1 MNQFVQVEIKDGP
14 RVWCECPGQMSVHR
28 GDYCVI
34 EHDGC
39 TEYGL
44 VVSFTE
50 GKTQSQEHEDLG
62 SILRRATLQDQSK
75 AAESSLRTK
84 MALEK
89 CEAKAREHEIDIRI
103 VRGRYSFD
111 RSVLFL
117 VFSAEEKVDT
127 REFNRDV
134 AADLGCKVR
143 DSQIGV
149 RDEAGIIGGIGPCG
163 RNFCCCSWLNKFES
177 INVKM
182 AKRQRMSL
190 SPASIGGCCGRLK
203 CCLKYEYDTYRELDK
218 FLPKIGTKV
227 EGHEGKGKVI
237 DKNILRQTVTV
248 KTEDHRT
255 VEYRGDEVHRSWD
268 FHRHRDNIEPGK
280 GGNKKKDRGG

>member
-1 MNQFVQVEIKDGP
+1 MNQFVHVEIKDGP
-14 RVWCECPGQMSVHR
+14 RVWCECPDQMSVHR

-44 VVSFTE
+44 VVSFAE
-50 GKTQSQEHEDLG
+50 EKTKNQEHEEQG
-62 SILRRATLQDQSK
+62 RILRRATLQDQSK

-127 REFNRDV
+127 REFNKDV

-248 KTEDHRT
+248 KTEDQRK

-268 FHRHRDNIEPGK
+268 FHRHQDNIEPGE
-280 GGNKKKDRGG
+280 GSNKKKDRGG